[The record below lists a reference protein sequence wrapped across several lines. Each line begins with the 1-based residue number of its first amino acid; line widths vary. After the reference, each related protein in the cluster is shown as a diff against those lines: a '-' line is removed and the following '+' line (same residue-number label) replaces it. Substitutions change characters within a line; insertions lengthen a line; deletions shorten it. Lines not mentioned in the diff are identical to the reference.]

1 MCTCAAYVACA
12 HVSCDAA
19 CDATVI
25 LTVMLPVMLIILTVI
40 ILTEQMPLPM
50 MSMIS

>member
-1 MCTCAAYVACA
+1 MRTCAACVACA

-19 CDATVI
+19 YDAIVI
-25 LTVMLPVMLIILTVI
+25 LTMMLHVMLIILTVI

-50 MSMIS
+50 MPMIS